1 MFQNYQTVCSVHVAK
16 ELLLDEGWTS
26 KSPADRIKFLS
37 LPKCICSQEDD
48 SSCLGKGL
56 SARQRSPISGTDYSG
71 RDHITVE
78 DCFWITRLVMKHS
91 FSVSELQTVCSFHVA
106 NDPSQ
111 VVSVY
116 YVRDSGVVSVEELD
130 SQLPKHW
137 TLCQQMGDSVILRLT
152 EWAEGLNRAVKF
164 AKSKMIIETSMPSQ
178 NLSGRSKV
186 SLIHP
191 DQILGVLI
199 PPQNVEHL
207 RRVQLVGLD
216 PAHSSLSP

>member
-1 MFQNYQTVCSVHVAK
+1 MSRSIATVFQNYQTVCSVYVAK

-26 KSPADRIKFLS
+26 KSLADGIKFLS
-37 LPKCICSQEDD
+37 LLKCICSQEDA

-56 SARQRSPISGTDYSG
+56 SARQRSPILGTDYSG

-91 FSVSELQTVCSFHVA
+91 FSVSELQTVCSVHVA

-137 TLCQQMGDSVILRLT
+137 KLCQQMGDSVILCLT
-152 EWAEGLNRAVKF
+152 VSYSASKQRFQFDFWRISHSLKWSFAVF
-164 AKSKMIIETSMPSQ
+164 
-178 NLSGRSKV
+178 L
-186 SLIHP
+186 
-191 DQILGVLI
+191 
-199 PPQNVEHL
+199 
-207 RRVQLVGLD
+207 LD
-216 PAHSSLSP
+216 SYYFINTCRHFEM

>member
-1 MFQNYQTVCSVHVAK
+1 
-16 ELLLDEGWTS
+16 
-26 KSPADRIKFLS
+26 
-37 LPKCICSQEDD
+37 
-48 SSCLGKGL
+48 
-56 SARQRSPISGTDYSG
+56 
-71 RDHITVE
+71 
-78 DCFWITRLVMKHS
+78 MKHI
-91 FSVSELQTVCSFHVA
+91 FSVSELQTVCSVHVA
-106 NDPSQ
+106 NDHSQ

-116 YVRDSGVVSVEELD
+116 YDRDSGVVSVEELD

-137 TLCQQMGDSVILRLT
+137 TLCQQMGDNVILRLT

-164 AKSKMIIETSMPSQ
+164 AKMIIETSMPSQ

-191 DQILGVLI
+191 DQILEELI
-199 PPQNVEHL
+199 PPQNVKHL

>member
-1 MFQNYQTVCSVHVAK
+1 MYQNYQTVCSVHVAK

-37 LPKCICSQEDD
+37 LPKCICSQEDA

-56 SARQRSPISGTDYSG
+56 
-71 RDHITVE
+71 
-78 DCFWITRLVMKHS
+78 KHS
-91 FSVSELQTVCSFHVA
+91 FSVSELQTVCSVHVA

-137 TLCQQMGDSVILRLT
+137 TLCQQMGNSVILRLT
-152 EWAEGLNRAVKF
+152 KWAERLC
-164 AKSKMIIETSMPSQ
+164 
-178 NLSGRSKV
+178 L
-186 SLIHP
+186 LI
-191 DQILGVLI
+191 
-199 PPQNVEHL
+199 
-207 RRVQLVGLD
+207 
-216 PAHSSLSP
+216 

>member
-1 MFQNYQTVCSVHVAK
+1 MYQNYQTVCSVHVAK

-26 KSPADRIKFLS
+26 KSPADGIKFLS
-37 LPKCICSQEDD
+37 LPKCICLQEDA

-56 SARQRSPISGTDYSG
+56 SVRQRSPISGTDYSG

-91 FSVSELQTVCSFHVA
+91 FSVSELQTVCSVHVA

-137 TLCQQMGDSVILRLT
+137 KLCQQMGDSVILRLT
-152 EWAEGLNRAVKF
+152 E
-164 AKSKMIIETSMPSQ
+164 
-178 NLSGRSKV
+178 
-186 SLIHP
+186 LINT
-191 DQILGVLI
+191 LLI
-199 PPQNVEHL
+199 NTL
-207 RRVQLVGLD
+207 YFCYT
-216 PAHSSLSP
+216 A

>member
-1 MFQNYQTVCSVHVAK
+1 
-16 ELLLDEGWTS
+16 
-26 KSPADRIKFLS
+26 
-37 LPKCICSQEDD
+37 
-48 SSCLGKGL
+48 
-56 SARQRSPISGTDYSG
+56 
-71 RDHITVE
+71 
-78 DCFWITRLVMKHS
+78 MKHS
-91 FSVSELQTVCSFHVA
+91 FSVSELQTVCSVHVA

-164 AKSKMIIETSMPSQ
+164 AKMIIETSMPSQ

-186 SLIHP
+186 SLTLLFIRIKSLENLSLHKMLN
-191 DQILGVLI
+191 ILG
-199 PPQNVEHL
+199 
-207 RRVQLVGLD
+207 GF
-216 PAHSSLSP
+216 SL

>member
-1 MFQNYQTVCSVHVAK
+1 MSRSIATVYQNYQTVCSVHVAK

-37 LPKCICSQEDD
+37 LPKCICSQEDA

-56 SARQRSPISGTDYSG
+56 
-71 RDHITVE
+71 
-78 DCFWITRLVMKHS
+78 KHS
-91 FSVSELQTVCSFHVA
+91 FSVSELQTVCSVHVA

-137 TLCQQMGDSVILRLT
+137 TLCQQMGNSVILRLT
-152 EWAEGLNRAVKF
+152 KWAEGLNRAVMF
-164 AKSKMIIETSMPSQ
+164 ANMIIETSMPSQ

-191 DQILGVLI
+191 DQIL
-199 PPQNVEHL
+199 
-207 RRVQLVGLD
+207 D
-216 PAHSSLSP
+216 